1 MTNWD
6 EIDRLTLKQ
15 YRIMLEGLRL
25 RNIDEDFVAH
35 RQAWLNH
42 EVQAEKQVG
51 SKIKPVF
58 DSFKEF
64 FDYDALINGNDKE
77 NNQTVQQD
85 SFEERIRKIYQRRK
99 GGK

>member
-1 MTNWD
+1 
-6 EIDRLTLKQ
+6 
-15 YRIMLEGLRL
+15 MLEGLRL
-25 RNIDEDFVAH
+25 RNIDEDFAAH
-35 RQAWLNH
+35 RQAWLNR

-64 FDYDALINGNDKE
+64 FDYNALIDGKNKE
-77 NNQTVQQD
+77 NTQTVQQD
-85 SFEERIRKIYQRRK
+85 SFEERVRKIYQQRK